1 MILPCDFIKD
11 YNLAHRTT
19 RTNSKSKSL
28 KSKIIGPNLTEWP
41 IFDSKYKSQ
50 LINIL
55 TNPPQ
60 FSSLLGFG
68 P

>member
-11 YNLAHRTT
+11 HNLAHRTAK
-19 RTNSKSKSL
+19 TNFKSKSL
-28 KSKIIGPNLTEWP
+28 KSMIIGPNLMEWP

-50 LINIL
+50 LISIL

-60 FSSLLGFG
+60 FSSLFGFG